1 MSKIDNLNSLEIAAK
16 LANESAVRTRL
27 SYDQCVQQEADIRQ
41 TLQSVSSRKMLISS
55 QIDEWQSRL
64 EGTETRM
71 QEMKT
76 RAEKALEE
84 LAILQAKPDQLK
96 KEHLELA
103 ALLAT
108 SKEKHE
114 QAITQVKEAEI
125 VLQQADSKQRT
136 DEKLLAETRE
146 TQIRQEAV
154 NTQSAQAITLL
165 TNQIAEKLS
174 VLPDDLAQI
183 TEYSEE
189 KVLPE
194 LQQLEERVTR
204 LLRERD
210 SIGPVNLRAEI
221 EMKEISEKLEQFEI
235 DKNDL
240 EQAIAKLRRAI
251 SELNREAR
259 HRLLESLNS
268 VNREFSELFKT
279 LFGGG
284 NAELTLINS
293 DDPLTAGLEILA
305 SPPGKKLQSLSLL
318 SGGEQALT
326 GLAIIFAVFLTNPSP
341 ICILDEVDAPLDDSN
356 VSRFCDLLRHIVSK
370 TRTKFLI
377 VTHHRMTM
385 SQMDRLY
392 GVTMADPG
400 ISKLVSVDLQKA
412 VLLREDA

>member
-1 MSKIDNLNSLEIAAK
+1 M
-16 LANESAVRTRL
+16 
-27 SYDQCVQQEADIRQ
+27 
-41 TLQSVSSRKMLISS
+41 
-55 QIDEWQSRL
+55 
-64 EGTETRM
+64 
-71 QEMKT
+71 
-76 RAEKALEE
+76 
-84 LAILQAKPDQLK
+84 
-96 KEHLELA
+96 A

-221 EMKEISEKLEQFEI
+221 EMKEISEKLEQ
-235 DKNDL
+235 
-240 EQAIAKLRRAI
+240 LRW
-251 SELNREAR
+251 
-259 HRLLESLNS
+259 
-268 VNREFSELFKT
+268 
-279 LFGGG
+279 
-284 NAELTLINS
+284 
-293 DDPLTAGLEILA
+293 
-305 SPPGKKLQSLSLL
+305 
-318 SGGEQALT
+318 
-326 GLAIIFAVFLTNPSP
+326 
-341 ICILDEVDAPLDDSN
+341 LDN
-356 VSRFCDLLRHIVSK
+356 N
-370 TRTKFLI
+370 FLI
-377 VTHHRMTM
+377 RV
-385 SQMDRLY
+385 
-392 GVTMADPG
+392 G
-400 ISKLVSVDLQKA
+400 ITNFQTISVDTPSDIKKIEAQII
-412 VLLREDA
+412 